1 MISGGTPEAAPM
13 ASVPTGLSKR
23 GAVKLL
29 KPAAGTEAKTG
40 AAAETGT
47 TVDDDP
53 AMLMEILALL
63 GALLGTLMGVAARR
77 DIFLKQ
83 IIKERKK
90 KKTRVQNKLKVN
102 TKQGDTFIYF
112 TKKAFGVK
120 DITFK

>member
-1 MISGGTPEAAPM
+1 M

-29 KPAAGTEAKTG
+29 KLATGAGAGTGAGTG
-40 AAAETGT
+40 AGVGAAAAETGT

-90 KKTRVQNKLKVN
+90 KKQEYKIN
-102 TKQGDTFIYF
+102 
-112 TKKAFGVK
+112 
-120 DITFK
+120 

>member
-1 MISGGTPEAAPM
+1 M

-29 KPAAGTEAKTG
+29 KLATGTGARAGAG
-40 AAAETGT
+40 AAAAETGT

-77 DIFLKQ
+77 DIF
-83 IIKERKK
+83 
-90 KKTRVQNKLKVN
+90 
-102 TKQGDTFIYF
+102 
-112 TKKAFGVK
+112 
-120 DITFK
+120 